1 MRRANGC
8 YYTEDPTKFY
18 YVEDMGTYIPYSK
31 MTYQLVAY
39 SWDHWANKEISR
51 VTGAEI
57 NHVAIR
63 LNALKTE
70 TYVSHKKTDVIVPS
84 KVVTRLHGKPV
95 WKGPKVMAS
104 PQFFD
109 RVAHWT
115 RWWHRTEPGSIWR
128 CYFHHYLGHHIGLE
142 SPWTCTKLCQ
152 RILRED
158 GINLKAEFY
167 PHELVREYIK
177 RSY

>member
-1 MRRANGC
+1 MEEPE
-8 YYTEDPTKFY
+8 YYYWGDKY
-18 YVEDMGTYIPYSK
+18 YKTSS
-31 MTYQLVAY
+31 MTYQLVGY

-63 LNALKTE
+63 FNAFKTE

-95 WKGPKVMAS
+95 WKGKKV
-104 PQFFD
+104 
-109 RVAHWT
+109 RVGAEFINKALKWT
-115 RWWHRTEPGSIWR
+115 TWWQGNEPGSIWR
-128 CYFHHYLGHHIGLE
+128 CYAHHYIGRHIGLK

-158 GINLKAEFY
+158 GMLLKADFY

-177 RSY
+177 RRY